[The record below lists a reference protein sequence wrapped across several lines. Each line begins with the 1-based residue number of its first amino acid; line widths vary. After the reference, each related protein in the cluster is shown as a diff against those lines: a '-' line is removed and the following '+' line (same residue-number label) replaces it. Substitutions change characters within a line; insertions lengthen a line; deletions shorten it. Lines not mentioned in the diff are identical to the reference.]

1 MEKSNESS
9 IKLQLISDI
18 ESAKSDMKVAEKNF
32 NCVISQDDIDMY
44 IYRLSAA
51 QARYDGLLKKLKS
64 IS

>member
-1 MEKSNESS
+1 MEKSKENST
-9 IKLQLISDI
+9 KLQLISDI
-18 ESAKSDMKVAEKNF
+18 ECAKSDMRIAEKNF

-44 IYRLSAA
+44 IYRFSAA